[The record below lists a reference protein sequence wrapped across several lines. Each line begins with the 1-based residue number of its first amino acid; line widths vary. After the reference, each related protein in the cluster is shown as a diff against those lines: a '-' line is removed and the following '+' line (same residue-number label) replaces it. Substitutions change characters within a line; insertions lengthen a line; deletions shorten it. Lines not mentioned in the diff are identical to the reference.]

1 MADLHLDDF
10 YGDVARTLLT
20 LLQTFPRPHTLFVE
34 DICGPDEPDE
44 FGLHSKR
51 HQACFAALLW
61 LADEGYLRH
70 AGPVRQEAI
79 DQAVL
84 SSRSLLLLNTAPRQS
99 PLTEVSQQSAELHR
113 AQQIYAQRLR
123 ECVKARDS
131 FALRRAVLDFMGRFQ
146 N

>member
-10 YGDVARTLLT
+10 YGDVARSLLT

-61 LADEGYLRH
+61 LAEEGYLRH

-84 SSRSLLLLNTAPRQS
+84 SSRTLLLLNAPPRQS
-99 PLTEVSQQSAELHR
+99 MLTEVSQQSAELHR
-113 AQQIYAQRLR
+113 ARQNHAQHLR
-123 ECVKARDS
+123 ECIKARDS
-131 FALRRAVLDFMGRFQ
+131 FALRRAVLDFMTQFQ
-146 N
+146 H

>member
-10 YGDVARTLLT
+10 YGDVARALLT
-20 LLQTFPRPHTLFVE
+20 LLQAFPRPHTLFVE

-61 LADEGYLRH
+61 LAEEGYLRH
-70 AGPVRQEAI
+70 AGPVRQEAV

-84 SSRSLLLLNTAPRQS
+84 SSRALLLLNAPPRQS
-99 PLTEVSQQSAELHR
+99 TLTEVSQQSAQLHR
-113 AQQIYAQRLR
+113 ARQIYAQQLR
-123 ECVKARDS
+123 DCIKARDS
-131 FALRRAVLDFMGRFQ
+131 FALRRAVLDFMGQFHS
-146 N
+146 